1 MSWSW
6 LIILLATY
14 PWLFAADLLS
24 DWTAPWGFNVFVSG
38 AAIVLPCS
46 RLRRWQAVLFSGC
59 VGFLFEARRPIPD
72 GILALALVA
81 VAIFLTSNKSLLRSA
96 PRLMRASLIVN
107 LAAATLWFSAVAL
120 TLGQLSFRNLGDF
133 LPQLLLQ
140 LIASALVTL
149 ILFWP
154 LSLSQIAALDHMN
167 APLANETP

>member
-24 DWTAPWGFNVFVSG
+24 DWTAHWGFNVFISG
-38 AAIVLPCS
+38 AAIVVPCS

-72 GILALALVA
+72 GTLALALIA
-81 VAIFLTSNKSLLRSA
+81 IAIFLTSNKPLLRNA
-96 PRLMRASLIVN
+96 PRLLRASLIVN
-107 LAAATLWFSAVAL
+107 FTATTIWFCATAFN
-120 TLGQLSFRNLGDF
+120 LGQLSFNPLGDF

-140 LIASALVTL
+140 LITSALVSL

-154 LSLSQIAALDHMN
+154 LSLSQNGAMDYMN
-167 APLANETP
+167 TPPANETP